1 MEYKEGRKLT
11 EWLIKN
17 CRYYQDHRFIKGDL
31 LFRDGKVA
39 SDTRAGENASVVDAE
54 GRYLVP
60 GFLDIHT
67 HGGNNI
73 DVNAASPRDIETI
86 ASFFASHGTT
96 GFQTSILTDTPE
108 KTLECIGNVAA
119 TKKDDYDGAEIIG
132 IHLEGPFLSPMYKGA
147 MPEELLRPADPAWL
161 EACLNK
167 GEGLVRYMTVAPE
180 VEGVKDLIR
189 DFAGRITFA
198 LGHSGATY
206 QDTMDC
212 IALGAKACTHT
223 FNGMRLFHQHEP
235 AIMGAVLESDVY
247 CEAICDGRHLH
258 PGSVRMLIK
267 AKGLDR
273 VVAITDS
280 IQAAGLPDGHYHLGI
295 NDVYVKD
302 GDAKLADGTR
312 AGSTLTMDRAL
323 KNLVS
328 FTGLPVEKV
337 LPLLTENPADLLGLK
352 EKGRLNP
359 GCDADAV
366 LLDEDLNVRKTF
378 VHGREVFT
386 AAE

>member
-1 MEYKEGRKLT
+1 MQEL
-11 EWLIKN
+11 LIRNAKV
-17 CRYYQDHRFIKGDL
+17 YEDHKFIDKDI
-31 LFRDGKVA
+31 LFRDGKIAEDINTESGVQ
-39 SDTRAGENASVVDAE
+39 EIDAK
-54 GRYLVP
+54 GMLLVP

-67 HGGNNI
+67 HGGANV
-73 DVNAASPRDIETI
+73 DVNAASPDDICHL
-86 ASFFASHGTT
+86 AAFFASHGTT

-108 KTLECIGNVAA
+108 KSLECIGNIVEA
-119 TKKDDYDGAEIIG
+119 KKRSYCGAEVVG
-132 IHLEGPFLSPMYKGA
+132 IHLEGPFLSPDYKGA
-147 MPEELLRPADPAWL
+147 MPEKLLRPADPDWL
-161 EACLNK
+161 EACLEK
-167 GEGLVRYMTVAPE
+167 GQGLVRYITVAPE
-180 VEGVKDLIR
+180 VSGVKDLIR
-189 DFAGRITFA
+189 NFSGRIIFA

-235 AIMGAVLESDVY
+235 AIMGAALESDIY

-267 AKGLDR
+267 AKGLNR

-302 GDAKLADGTR
+302 GDAKLADGMR
-312 AGSTLTMDRAL
+312 AGSTLTMDKAL
-323 KNLVS
+323 SNIVS

-337 LPLLTENPADLLGLK
+337 IPLLTENPAELLGLSH
-352 EKGRLNP
+352 KGKLKA
-359 GCDADAV
+359 GYDADAV
-366 LLDEDLNVRKTF
+366 LLNEHLKVIKTF

-386 AAE
+386 ASEEK

>member
-1 MEYKEGRKLT
+1 MT
-11 EWLIKN
+11 ERLIKN

-161 EACLNK
+161 EACLHK

-189 DFAGRITFA
+189 DFAESR
-198 LGHSGATY
+198 LHW
-206 QDTMDC
+206 DT
-212 IALGAKACTHT
+212 
-223 FNGMRLFHQHEP
+223 P
-235 AIMGAVLESDVY
+235 
-247 CEAICDGRHLH
+247 
-258 PGSVRMLIK
+258 VRPIRTPWT
-267 AKGLDR
+267 A
-273 VVAITDS
+273 
-280 IQAAGLPDGHYHLGI
+280 
-295 NDVYVKD
+295 
-302 GDAKLADGTR
+302 
-312 AGSTLTMDRAL
+312 
-323 KNLVS
+323 
-328 FTGLPVEKV
+328 
-337 LPLLTENPADLLGLK
+337 LPLVQRPARTHSTACGSSISMSPPSWVLSWRVMCTARQSVTADIST
-352 EKGRLNP
+352 RDP
-359 GCDADAV
+359 SGC
-366 LLDEDLNVRKTF
+366 
-378 VHGREVFT
+378 
-386 AAE
+386 